1 MFGLLFA
8 LSLALL
14 RYALPEGITTDVSW
28 VASGASQISLALGLM
43 PLAGI
48 AYLWFIGVV
57 RDKLGEY
64 EDRFFSTVFF
74 GSSLLFLG
82 DIEYGLH
89 RFRKPAKF
97 TIGPVCYAGG
107 QLLIALS
114 CAYFLLP

>member
-1 MFGLLFA
+1 MGLYWKNLGKYKIAVMIYGLVMPFMVTRAISTLFGDTF
-8 LSLALL
+8 SLVSAIL
-14 RYALPEGITTDVSW
+14 IT
-28 VASGASQISLALGLM
+28 A
-43 PLAGI
+43 
-48 AYLWFIGVV
+48 
-57 RDKLGEY
+57 
-64 EDRFFSTVFF
+64 

-89 RFRKPAKF
+89 RFRKPGKF